1 MSKHSPTR
9 GRPRVKVLTK
19 PMWRLRLTHAAPRRV
34 LQTLA
39 IVGVLAAVH
48 LAGLIA
54 RGGGVRH
61 ADPGRTPARQIHTP
75 TAKEPRR

>member
-1 MSKHSPTR
+1 
-9 GRPRVKVLTK
+9 
-19 PMWRLRLTHAAPRRV
+19 V

-48 LAGLIA
+48 FA

-61 ADPGRTPARQIHTP
+61 AVPGRDPARQVHTP
-75 TAKEPRR
+75 TAKELRR

>member
-1 MSKHSPTR
+1 MSKKMPTGR
-9 GRPRVKVLTK
+9 RPRVTVMTR
-19 PMWRLRLTHAAPRRV
+19 PMWRLRLARAAPRRV

-48 LAGLIA
+48 LA

-61 ADPGRTPARQIHTP
+61 AVPGRAPAGQVHAT